1 VATNELQAYTVQT
14 NTWAQKASLPAG
26 VNMYGG
32 VAFALNGKGY
42 ICHGEVPQAGG
53 GYSYSSDLW
62 EYDPSSDSWAA
73 KASYPGTLGYTAVSF
88 SIGQYGY
95 LGLGF
100 RPYVDSFYRYDSQS
114 DTWSPIAVYP
124 GQARQGSSAFVIN
137 GIAYVG
143 LGGYQN
149 GGSFVNLPDFYKYD
163 PGTGA
168 WSAIAP
174 YPDTARIDC
183 QAFTFGGKGYI
194 VSGMASVTADLTNRV
209 WEYDPQNDSWRRIN
223 SFPAA
228 FRSGMG
234 CSNAGNT
241 YAIVGLGAD
250 PAQNLLNHLWK
261 TIKAD
266 DIPEESPNV
275 TKVWFN
281 SDAVHIRLEKS
292 AAADYSFALYDL
304 SGRKVMTAFLN
315 KGENAF
321 DLSLIQMSGGMYLYK
336 ITSSGDAAEKFEGKI
351 LVTR

>member
-1 VATNELQAYTVQT
+1 
-14 NTWAQKASLPAG
+14 
-26 VNMYGG
+26 
-32 VAFALNGKGY
+32 
-42 ICHGEVPQAGG
+42 
-53 GYSYSSDLW
+53 
-62 EYDPSSDSWAA
+62 
-73 KASYPGTLGYTAVSF
+73 
-88 SIGQYGY
+88 
-95 LGLGF
+95 
-100 RPYVDSFYRYDSQS
+100 
-114 DTWSPIAVYP
+114 
-124 GQARQGSSAFVIN
+124 
-137 GIAYVG
+137 
-143 LGGYQN
+143 
-149 GGSFVNLPDFYKYD
+149 
-163 PGTGA
+163 
-168 WSAIAP
+168 
-174 YPDTARIDC
+174 
-183 QAFTFGGKGYI
+183 
-194 VSGMASVTADLTNRV
+194 
-209 WEYDPQNDSWRRIN
+209 
-223 SFPAA
+223 
-228 FRSGMG
+228 MG

-336 ITSSGDAAEKFEGKI
+336 ITSSGDTAEKFEGKI